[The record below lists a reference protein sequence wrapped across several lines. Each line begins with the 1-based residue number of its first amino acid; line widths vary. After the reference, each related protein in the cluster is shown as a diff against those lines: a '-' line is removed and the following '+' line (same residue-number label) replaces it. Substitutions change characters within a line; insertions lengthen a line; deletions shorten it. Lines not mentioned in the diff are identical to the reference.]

1 MGRPRSTPDKRAS
14 DARKDMAKVRR
25 RLKVDL
31 TKDRKLAVG
40 EEQQVGTIVLVLK
53 LASYSNLQIARI
65 VGVSKGQV
73 KTFLD
78 TPAAQEMLVELRTKI
93 SEAAL
98 ELLHG
103 YMIEA
108 VQSIATVMRHS
119 QDDKMILQAAAEIL
133 DRGGV
138 PKASR
143 QERLTENT
151 ENIQISDD
159 GLVDRLREASPE
171 VQERAAAL
179 VEELEQLTLLAA
191 TEEAED
197 GQT

>member
-1 MGRPRSTPDKRAS
+1 
-14 DARKDMAKVRR
+14 MAKVRR

-40 EEQQVGTIVLVLK
+40 EEQQIGMLVVVLK
-53 LASYSNLQIARI
+53 LASYSNLQIGRI

-73 KTFLD
+73 KSFLD
-78 TPAAQEMLVELRTKI
+78 TPEAQQLLVELRTKI

-108 VQSIATVMRHS
+108 VQSIANVMRHAE
-119 QDDKMILQAAAEIL
+119 DDKMILQAAAEIL
-133 DRGGV
+133 DRGGI

-143 QERLTENT
+143 QERLNENID
-151 ENIQISDD
+151 NIQISDD
-159 GLVDRLREASPE
+159 GLVERLRDASPE
-171 VQERAAAL
+171 VQEQAAKL
-179 VEELEQLTLLAA
+179 VEELEQLTLQAA
-191 TEEAED
+191 TEEVDD
-197 GQT
+197 GAA